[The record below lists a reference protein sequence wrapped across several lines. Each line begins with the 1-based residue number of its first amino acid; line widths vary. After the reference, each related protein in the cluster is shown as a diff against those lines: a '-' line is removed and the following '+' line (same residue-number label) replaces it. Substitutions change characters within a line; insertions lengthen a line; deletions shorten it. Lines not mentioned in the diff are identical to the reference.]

1 MTPLPD
7 IWLVR
12 HGATEWSE
20 SLRHTGVTD
29 LPLTT
34 EGQRQAASLYRAL
47 NRQRFDLVLT
57 SSLRRARETARLAG
71 FADAIVDDDLLE
83 WHYGEY
89 EGLTSEQIHE
99 TNPDWT
105 IFTGVTP
112 GGETPEQVG
121 VRAQRVLD
129 RIAGC
134 AGPVLLFAH
143 GHFLRVLAATALEL
157 GPEAGA
163 RFSLDPA
170 TISVIGS
177 ERDTRAVVRW
187 NDHVTLL

>member
-1 MTPLPD
+1 M
-7 IWLVR
+7 
-12 HGATEWSE
+12 
-20 SLRHTGVTD
+20 
-29 LPLTT
+29 
-34 EGQRQAASLYRAL
+34 
-47 NRQRFDLVLT
+47 LT

-89 EGLTSEQIHE
+89 EGLTSVEIHE

-121 VRAQRVLD
+121 VRAQKVLD
-129 RIAGC
+129 RVAGC
-134 AGPVLLFAH
+134 EGPVLLFAH
-143 GHFLRVLAATALEL
+143 GHFLRVLTATALEL

-170 TISVIGS
+170 TINVIGS
-177 ERDTRAVVRW
+177 EWGTRARRPLERARGP
-187 NDHVTLL
+187 DVTAICALRRF